1 VIHLGVEKNMGY
13 RMLKMYD
20 LVSRGEPLKKGLLM
34 EQFGVT
40 AKTFQRDLEDLRGYI
55 AETGGGEIKYSKAN
69 NEYCLERSDGAVLSQ
84 QEMLGLCKI
93 LIESRAFNKAEFGS
107 LIQKLLLQ
115 LPGNSRKAVEDIIRN
130 ERHYYMALQH
140 GKPLLNSIWDLSGL
154 INQQQIISICYMRHD
169 GTERTHNVKPVGI
182 MFSEF
187 YFYLITYIDGKDRPT
202 VFRIDRIKSYAPIGE
217 RFSVPYGER
226 FSEAEFRKRVQ
237 FMFAG
242 DLRRVR
248 FIYKGALEAVLDKL
262 PTSEVIGK
270 SDDGFPVLTAEV
282 FGTGIDVW
290 IRAQGKLL
298 EVL

>member
-1 VIHLGVEKNMGY
+1 MSVEKNMGY

-20 LVSRGEPLKKGLLM
+20 LLSRGEPLKKGLLI

-40 AKTFQRDLEDLRGYI
+40 AKTFQRDLEDLREYI
-55 AETGGGEIKYSKAN
+55 AETGGGEIKYNKADN
-69 NEYCLERSDGAVLSQ
+69 AYTLMRSDSAILSQ

-93 LIESRAFNKAEFGS
+93 LIESRAFNKAEFET

-115 LPGNSRKAVEDIIRN
+115 LPESNRRAVEDLIRN

-140 GKPLLNSIWDLSGL
+140 GKPLLALIWALSGF
-154 INQQQIISICYMRHD
+154 IKQQQMLSICYTRHD
-169 GTERTHNVKPVGI
+169 GTQRTHSVKPVGI

-187 YFYLITYIDGKDRPT
+187 YFYLITYIDGKDGPT
-202 VFRIDRIKSYAPIGE
+202 VFRIDRIQSYAPTGE
-217 RFSVPYGER
+217 RFSVPYSER

-248 FIYKGALEAVLDKL
+248 FVYKGALEAVLDKL
-262 PTSEVIGK
+262 PTSQVIGK
-270 SDDGFPVLTAEV
+270 SDDGFPIVTAEV

-290 IRAQGKLL
+290 IRAQGELI